1 MYLFLDSSLQF
12 AFLLGNKVLFFLKK
26 NEEERNTERQ
36 AFICSFQTRKLAY
49 SFTSEDKDNIYIIHV
64 HHIHTY
70 AHMFKDEYFP
80 VHILM
85 K

>member
-12 AFLLGNKVLFFLKK
+12 AFLLGNKALKK
-26 NEEERNTERQ
+26 KEEERNTERQ

-49 SFTSEDKDNIYIIHV
+49 SFTSEDKDNIYFIHV

-70 AHMFKDEYFP
+70 TRMFKDEYFP